1 MSAPTATLREIHRLH
16 QLARDL
22 QNRLEQQPR
31 LLKAQQN
38 AVVKQEENLHEAQDT
53 IKKLKVKTLEKEATL
68 RTVNQQIVKH
78 EKQLNEITSK
88 KEYDA
93 LKAEIA
99 AGREEVRKL
108 EDEILDLMA
117 DTEERIG
124 QVPGLEKSI
133 KEAKANLVQFE
144 QNSQARVDDLTV
156 QRQRAATQLTE
167 VEATLPADSRQ
178 QYDRLVKARG
188 DDALAEVQGR
198 TCMACHTEITA
209 QQSNELLAG
218 RLVFCKSCGRILYLP
233 E

>member
-1 MSAPTATLREIHRLH
+1 MSAPAATLREIHRLH
-16 QLARDL
+16 QLGRDL

-38 AVVKQEENLHEAQDT
+38 AVVKQEENLREAHDT

-78 EKQLNEITSK
+78 EKQLNEATSK

-99 AGREEVRKL
+99 AGRDEVRKL

-117 DTEERIG
+117 DTEERTA
-124 QVPGLEKSI
+124 QLPGLEKSV
-133 KEAKANLVQFE
+133 KESKATLVQFE
-144 QNSQARVDDLTV
+144 QNSQARVDDLAG
-156 QRQRAATQLTE
+156 QKQRAQQQLGE
-167 VEATLPADSRQ
+167 VEATLPAESRQ